1 MNIIQTFHDVT
12 HTPYKKKKTVFFTL
26 TLNVAHKF
34 PSNLAYS
41 LSCECLSMVLI
52 VPTSPGVYTDTTL

>member
-1 MNIIQTFHDVT
+1 MLLIRHIQ
-12 HTPYKKKKTVFFTL
+12 KKQNSFFTL

-41 LSCECLSMVLI
+41 LSCECLSMVLV